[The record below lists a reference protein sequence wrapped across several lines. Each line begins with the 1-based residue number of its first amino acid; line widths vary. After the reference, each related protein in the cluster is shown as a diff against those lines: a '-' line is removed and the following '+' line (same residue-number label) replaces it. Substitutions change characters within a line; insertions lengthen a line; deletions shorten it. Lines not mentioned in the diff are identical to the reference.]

1 MGVKNYIYRVSFKEA
16 PFNGEGDPA
25 GKTEFFFGSLSSI
38 YDMFSNEQ
46 IGCKVQRLWN
56 IKITEETP
64 YIGRK
69 CAITKEP
76 LTRKKQQSPGIIR
89 TINE

>member
-1 MGVKNYIYRVSFKEA
+1 MGLQAHIYHVSFKK
-16 PFNGEGDPA
+16 PIN
-25 GKTEFFFGSLSSI
+25 GKTDYFYGSLSAI
-38 YDMFSNEQ
+38 FTNFTPEE

-69 CAITKEP
+69 CTITKET
-76 LTRKKQQSPGIIR
+76 LTRKKQK
-89 TINE
+89 